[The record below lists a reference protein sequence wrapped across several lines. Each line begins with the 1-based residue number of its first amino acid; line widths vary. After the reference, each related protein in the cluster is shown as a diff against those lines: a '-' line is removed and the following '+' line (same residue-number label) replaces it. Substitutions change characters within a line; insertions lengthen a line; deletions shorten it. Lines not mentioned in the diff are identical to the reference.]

1 MALGERAKLRLR
13 LLAGLLRARGHRLDM
28 ARARFYDEIQ
38 AIASSLPADQQAELK
53 SLVDWLE
60 DYERAEQAQSDT
72 QTSET
77 RRRAPRAKPKTSK
90 ADLESKRAGHAPR
103 LARVNCVNKRRDE
116 RAEAGLARGA
126 VLCYVAAPQVLFACR
141 RDERTPI
148 QAPQYGRVD
157 RPARSERPV
166 DCLVC
171 IPRREPESGVSSDR
185 PASYG

>member
-13 LLAGLLRARGHRLDM
+13 LLAGLLRARGYRLDM

-53 SLVDWLE
+53 SLVDWLA
-60 DYERAEQAQSDT
+60 DYERAEQALS
-72 QTSET
+72 TSET

-126 VLCYVAAPQVLFACR
+126 TLCYFAAPQAM
-141 RDERTPI
+141 I
-148 QAPQYGRVD
+148 
-157 RPARSERPV
+157 
-166 DCLVC
+166 
-171 IPRREPESGVSSDR
+171 
-185 PASYG
+185 AS

>member
-13 LLAGLLRARGHRLDM
+13 LLAGLLRARAHRLDM

-90 ADLESKRAGHAPR
+90 ADLES
-103 LARVNCVNKRRDE
+103 
-116 RAEAGLARGA
+116 
-126 VLCYVAAPQVLFACR
+126 
-141 RDERTPI
+141 
-148 QAPQYGRVD
+148 
-157 RPARSERPV
+157 
-166 DCLVC
+166 
-171 IPRREPESGVSSDR
+171 
-185 PASYG
+185 